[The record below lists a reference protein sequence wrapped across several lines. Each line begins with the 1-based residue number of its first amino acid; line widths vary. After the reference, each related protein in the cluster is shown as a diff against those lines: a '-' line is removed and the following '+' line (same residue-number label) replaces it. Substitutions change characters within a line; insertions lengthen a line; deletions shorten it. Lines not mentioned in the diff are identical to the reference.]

1 MNKRNEKRM
10 WEGNYFFIHFILLM
24 KKKHFCLVSFSKQSG
39 KEPLLILQTIKMKTG
54 LRKLILPFPSLHQ
67 LQRNLTCRGVWTSS
81 SKLKIHFC
89 KHCFFSDCCAFP
101 HSSSGA
107 KTSGKVML
115 KRIRLLWVWHTL
127 GLTVGSGQP
136 VYRQKKC
143 LEQTPLEMGLR
154 IPTDQMCKTALQIFC
169 LPRFFN
175 TASWTCQ
182 PLFLLYLCLF
192 SALIQRYFHL

>member
-54 LRKLILPFPSLHQ
+54 LRKLILPFPSLYQ
-67 LQRNLTCRGVWTSS
+67 LQGNLTCRGVWTSS

-89 KHCFFSDCCAFP
+89 KHCFPQPLGDCCASP

-107 KTSGKVML
+107 KTMSGKVIL
-115 KRIRLLWVWHTL
+115 KRIRLLWVWHML
-127 GLTVGSGQP
+127 GLTVGSEQP

-143 LEQTPLEMGLR
+143 SE
-154 IPTDQMCKTALQIFC
+154 
-169 LPRFFN
+169 
-175 TASWTCQ
+175 
-182 PLFLLYLCLF
+182 
-192 SALIQRYFHL
+192 